1 MSPDNGDWLEQLEA
15 RLEQT
20 LEAFLR
26 ANPSQE
32 QLLRDQEQRDQ
43 QQSTQR
49 RRQAL
54 LAAAEGLRTELLQLA
69 GEIQQWQG
77 RVERARTAGAETLAA
92 QAQRHLEQLMER
104 GRDRWQRLEQL
115 GMELQR
121 GADTGVREPAPA
133 PAQPSD
139 PLDQAWARF
148 EIEQD
153 LERLR
158 RRR

>member
-1 MSPDNGDWLEQLEA
+1 MSPENGDWLEQLEA

-32 QLLRDQEQRDQ
+32 QLLRNQEQRDQ

-54 LAAAEGLRTELLQLA
+54 LAEAEGLRTELLQLA

-77 RVERARTAGAETLAA
+77 RVKRARTAGAETLAA
-92 QAQRHLEQLMER
+92 QAQRHLDQLMER
-104 GRDRWQRLEQL
+104 GRGRGQRLEQVGL
-115 GMELQR
+115 ELQGGKGTDAR
-121 GADTGVREPAPA
+121 APTPA